1 MPEPDDK
8 LMTALAEFAAGAG
21 HEINNPLAIIS
32 GHAQVLL
39 EKTESPDQRRRLAA
53 IISQTKRAYEM
64 IADLRLFGSPPEPS
78 YSLFNFKEFFDR
90 LIVDH
95 SGTDAEFPVTISV
108 EYDENNLPK
117 EVRADRSI
125 LRMVF
130 DALLRNA
137 HEAVAPK
144 EARVRIAVS
153 ADVLNRRWHIVLND
167 NGPGIPPQL
176 RSRIFLPYFSGRN
189 AGRGLGFGLPRSWA
203 LVKRMGGE
211 LSLEDRGF
219 VITLPLS
226 ENGSTS
232 CHDKPQTEDRTQ

>member
-1 MPEPDDK
+1 MAEPDDK

-64 IADLRLFGSPPEPS
+64 IADIRLFGSPPEPS
-78 YSLFNFKEFFDR
+78 FSVFNFKEFFDR
-90 LIVDH
+90 LVADH
-95 SGTDAEFPVTISV
+95 SGTDAEFPVAISV
-108 EYDENNLPK
+108 EYDENNLSK
-117 EVRADRSI
+117 DIRADRSI

-137 HEAVAPK
+137 HEAVSPK

-153 ADVLNRRWHIVLND
+153 TDIPNRRWRMVLTD

-203 LVKRMGGE
+203 LMKKMGGE
-211 LSLEDRGF
+211 LSLEDGGF
-219 VITLPLS
+219 VIALPLS
-226 ENGSTS
+226 ENESTP
-232 CHDKPQTEDRTQ
+232 CHDTPQTGDRTR

>member
-39 EKTESPDQRRRLAA
+39 EKAESPDQRRRLAS

-64 IADLRLFGSPPEPS
+64 IADVRLFGSPPEPS
-78 YSLFNFKEFFDR
+78 YSVFNLKNFFDR
-90 LIVDH
+90 LITEY
-95 SGTDAEFPVTISV
+95 SGTDAEFPVIISM
-108 EYDENNLPK
+108 EYDEKSLP
-117 EVRADRSI
+117 EEIRADRSI
-125 LRMVF
+125 LRMVL

-137 HEAVAPK
+137 HEVVAPK

-153 ADVLNRRWHIVLND
+153 ADIPKSQCRMTLTD

-203 LVKRMGGE
+203 LMKTMGGE
-211 LSLEDRGF
+211 LSLEDGRF
-219 VITLPLS
+219 VIALPLS
-226 ENGSTS
+226 ER
-232 CHDKPQTEDRTQ
+232 E